1 MNAEEI
7 LDEIMKN
14 ILNVPQNTGYA
25 ETIRNQSK
33 AVQNSQGI
41 IKQELA
47 KIYDKGFKEGV
58 QFQEDK
64 QIKKQQKEN

>member
-7 LDEIMKN
+7 LDEITKN

-33 AVQNSQGI
+33 AVQNSQEI
-41 IKQELA
+41 IKKELA

-58 QFQEDK
+58 QF
-64 QIKKQQKEN
+64 